1 VPKKTY
7 PREAFRLIRDDAED
21 VAARELGRSIQG
33 EARAQQALVTAEQ
46 HAAQEAART
55 AAILG
60 AEREALDEGALTAR
74 DLERAMA
81 FRVGADDRQRRLD
94 AAKEQAAL
102 AEAHAHERTL
112 ADQQKLVLARADN
125 KVMERDKE
133 KWDEAQ
139 KRATLAREEEDAEEA
154 WRKKSDKA

>member
-1 VPKKTY
+1 M
-7 PREAFRLIRDDAED
+7 
-21 VAARELGRSIQG
+21 
-33 EARAQQALVTAEQ
+33 RAQQALDAAEE

-55 AAILG
+55 AAILE
-60 AEREALDEGALTAR
+60 AEREALAEGALTAR

-81 FRVGADDRQRRLD
+81 FRVGADERQRRLD
-94 AAKEQAAL
+94 AEKEQAAL
-102 AEAHAHERTL
+102 AEAHAHARTL
-112 ADQQKLVLARADN
+112 ADQHKLVLARADS

-154 WRKKSDKA
+154 WRKKDDKA